1 MASRYQSLVQERA
14 DLTSEAHALFE
25 TAEKEGRGLS
35 ESEQA
40 RDDEI
45 AARLEDL
52 NEEIGRLERQRER
65 ERALAEAATPPS
77 NGDGRPQISN
87 VRDRVLGKPW
97 GWDIYHGED
106 RTRRATAA
114 LGEQL
119 QAVFRA
125 RVQGVID
132 PRLSAY
138 QAAAQGAGVSSPE
151 DGGYLVGESVSDE
164 IMLRANTGE
173 LLSRV
178 RRTSLGAGLQSTKIN
193 LVDET
198 SRATGSRFG
207 GVQAYW
213 MAEGDTKTASR
224 PKFYQQRW
232 EPHKLAALGYA
243 TDELLADASMLGSVM
258 FEAFTEEVRFL
269 TENAIVRGTGAGQPL
284 GILNSGAL
292 ISASAEVG
300 QSATTIVY
308 ENIVAMYARAY
319 GPSRRSSV
327 WLYNQDVEPQ
337 LFLMNMAIGTGGIP
351 VYMPPQGAAAAPFG
365 TLYGLPLIPTEYNST
380 LGTVG
385 DIMLVS
391 PRDYLLVD
399 KGAPERAT
407 SMHVAFVTD
416 ETAFRLVWRV
426 DGHPLWRTTLT
437 PFQGT
442 NTQSPFVALAT
453 RS

>member
-1 MASRYQSLVQERA
+1 MASRYQNLVQERA
-14 DLTSEAHALFE
+14 DLTSEASSLFE
-25 TAEKEGRGLS
+25 TAEREGRGLS
-35 ESEQA
+35 ENEQA

-52 NEEIGRLERQRER
+52 NEEIGRLERQRDR
-65 ERALAEAATPPS
+65 ERALAEAATPA
-77 NGDGRPQISN
+77 NGDNHPNVTN
-87 VRDRVLGKPW
+87 VRDRIVGKPW
-97 GWDIYHGED
+97 GWDIYHGEN
-106 RTRRATAA
+106 RERKATAA

-125 RVQGVID
+125 RVQGFID
-132 PRLSAY
+132 PRLSAM
-138 QAAAQGAGVSSPE
+138 QAAAQGAGVANPE

-164 IMLRANTGE
+164 IMLRANTGDI
-173 LLSRV
+173 LSRV
-178 RRTSLGAGLQSTKIN
+178 RRKSLGAGLQSTKIN

-213 MAEGDTKTASR
+213 LAEGDAKIATR
-224 PKFYQQRW
+224 PKFYQERW

-243 TDELLADASMLGSVM
+243 TDELLADAGMLGSVM

-269 TENAIVRGTGAGQPL
+269 TENAVIRGTGAGQPL
-284 GILNSGAL
+284 GILTSGAL
-292 ISASAEVG
+292 ISAAAEVG

-319 GPSRRSSV
+319 GPSRRGSV
-327 WLYNQDVEPQ
+327 WLYNQDIEPQ

-351 VYMPPQGAAAAPFG
+351 VYMPPQGAAASPFG
-365 TLYGLPLIPTEYNST
+365 TLYGLPLVPTEYNST
-380 LGTVG
+380 LGTLG
-385 DIMLVS
+385 DIMLVNLN
-391 PRDYLLVD
+391 DYLLVD

-407 SMHVAFVTD
+407 SMHVAFLTD

-442 NTQSPFVALAT
+442 NTQSPFVALAA